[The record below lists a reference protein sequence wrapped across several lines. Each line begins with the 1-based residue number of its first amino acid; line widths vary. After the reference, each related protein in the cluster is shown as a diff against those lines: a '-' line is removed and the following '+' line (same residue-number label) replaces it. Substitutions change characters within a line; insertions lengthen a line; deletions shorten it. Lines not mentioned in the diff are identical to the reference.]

1 MVRARGWV
9 PPSVALKTSQG
20 PTKRTMKR
28 KATALLAQEAA
39 RDAAEAAEAMGQQ
52 RTRKRARVNKAPATQ
67 PAHAKKPAVKKARKK
82 RAPKLTGEEKLVQE
96 CEETAFQ
103 ITPEGQQMLEVLETY
118 TKAHLVTTEPFVLRE
133 LLRSAH
139 KCMPEGPPKSKLRG
153 ILAYYTRSPIMAT
166 WSKLSQVLNA
176 VATQENVTTFEQ
188 GKDVPGDRIV
198 DETTILRMRANP
210 RYADRIEVLDTKI
223 KALKLERPANKAG
236 KGKAQQKRT
245 GVKPT
250 TSRRQ
255 PTPAPS
261 TDFDEDLPDLESF
274 NNTSESLKELFGEA
288 NLSY

>member
-1 MVRARGWV
+1 MVRSKGNSRWV
-9 PPSVALKTSQG
+9 PPSVALKEQGQG
-20 PTKRTMKR
+20 PTKRTTKR
-28 KATALLAQEAA
+28 KSTALLAEEAA

-52 RTRKRARVNKAPATQ
+52 RTRKRARVSKVSANKPT
-67 PAHAKKPAVKKARKK
+67 VKKARKK
-82 RAPKLTGEEKLVQE
+82 RAPKLTGEEKLLLE

-103 ITPEGQQMLEVLETY
+103 ITPEGQQMLEVLEGY

-139 KCMPEGPPKSKLRG
+139 KCMPAGPPKSKLRG
-153 ILAYYTRSPIMAT
+153 ILAYYTRSPIMVT

-176 VATQENVTTFEQ
+176 VAAQENLTTFEKE
-188 GKDVPGDRIV
+188 KDVPGDRIV

-223 KALKLERPANKAG
+223 KALKIERPAAKQNKPRK
-236 KGKAQQKRT
+236 KGPPKA
-245 GVKPT
+245 T

-261 TDFDEDLPDLESF
+261 SEFDEDLPDLESF

-288 NLSY
+288 NLSF